1 MNGIIVSSFVATSSA
16 PHNVF
21 EMHWFFFFFFFFFLT
36 FVAE

>member
-21 EMHWFFFFFFFFFLT
+21 EMHCFFFFFVCIGNF
-36 FVAE
+36 